1 MFNQDGLSFHP
12 PEGWDPPERMD
23 RRKDATQKFH
33 FQFFALIVQYLLWED
48 EAREEATVPDELRK
62 PDRQRER
69 QNARVIVNVM
79 VTGAYF
85 VYSYVAHFN
94 AILRKYVETHAKFVS
109 IRNRFSH
116 TSEQICV
123 DRFSHTSKNAFFHG
137 LANNIFSDT
146 ETLYPPYIVV
156 QNKIAGH

>member
-1 MFNQDGLSFHP
+1 MFNQGGLSFHP

-94 AILRKYVETHAKFVS
+94 AILPKNFFYVVTHAKSVS
-109 IRNRFSH
+109 RRIKIS
-116 TSEQICV
+116 IV
-123 DRFSHTSKNAFFHG
+123 DRWSQTSKNAFFHG
-137 LANNIFSDT
+137 LANNIISDT
-146 ETLYPPYIVV
+146 ETLYPLYIVFHH
-156 QNKIAGH
+156 KIAGH